1 MSARLFKK
9 QIPFNMYLW
18 MNSIYHYRTQNHNS
32 MIIPS
37 TIKQLFLNLCQSHTC
52 LKYTGS
58 PIAFFSIICWRNQV
72 ICPLTELCKWPP
84 CGITESV
91 KSCQLLSHIWL
102 FVAPWTVACS
112 TSLSM
117 EFFGQENWSGKPFPS
132 PRKSNFW
139 PRDQTWV
146 SHIAGRFFTVWAT
159 KEAPVRSTQ
168 EYVIHL
174 QRGMKY

>member
-132 PRKSNFW
+132 PGDLPNPGTEPSSPALKADCLLSEPPGKLIFHFMGFSW
-139 PRDQTWV
+139 
-146 SHIAGRFFTVWAT
+146 
-159 KEAPVRSTQ
+159 
-168 EYVIHL
+168 
-174 QRGMKY
+174 